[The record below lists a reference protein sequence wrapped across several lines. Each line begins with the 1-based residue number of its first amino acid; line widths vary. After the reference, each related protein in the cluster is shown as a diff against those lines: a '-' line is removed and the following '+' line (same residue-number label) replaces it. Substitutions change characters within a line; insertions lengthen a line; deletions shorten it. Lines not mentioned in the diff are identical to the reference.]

1 MLGVAAD
8 FVTSLFTL
16 GVIGA
21 AHLSGVSSRSLKRDI
36 GNEIDAAANAVNAIK
51 NV

>member
-16 GVIGA
+16 GVVGASQVGGA
-21 AHLSGVSSRSLKRDI
+21 ASRFLEMCVD
-36 GNEIDAAANAVNAIK
+36 NEIDAAANAINAVEK
-51 NV
+51 V